1 MSPAGRIYVVD
12 DDEGVRDSLEALL
25 GAEGHAVVACATAA
39 DFLARFEAEG
49 ADCVLLDVR
58 MPGMDGLTLLET
70 LGTRRRG
77 VPVVMMTAHADVPM
91 AARAMRAG
99 AADFVEKPF
108 AAGALLASLAGAV
121 ARTRAAAGA
130 VARTRAAGSEPAGP
144 SGAER
149 FDTLTPRER
158 EVMERMVE
166 GLPNKLIAHALG
178 MSPRTVEIH
187 RGRVMQ
193 KTGAGS
199 LAQLVRLALRA
210 GRVPEG

>member
-121 ARTRAAAGA
+121 ARTRAA
-130 VARTRAAGSEPAGP
+130 GSEPAGP

-149 FDTLTPRER
+149 FDTLTPREC